1 MTETVFGPNDVPTV
15 FFVSKS
21 DGEGQVDYGL
31 RLDDACLPVGE
42 EPVVPYWREYEN
54 FIYLGGT
61 HPLSWLDRR
70 AYGVADQRV
79 VKRSAEG
86 AELAIRLRP
95 LSRELTIS
103 VSKGSDGKCRAVA
116 HTTIGAVA
124 AAEFTSAYIKL
135 KSRMSVEYIEL
146 RGKHADTGET
156 LTERLT
162 P

>member
-1 MTETVFGPNDVPTV
+1 M
-15 FFVSKS
+15 
-21 DGEGQVDYGL
+21 
-31 RLDDACLPVGE
+31 
-42 EPVVPYWREYEN
+42 
-54 FIYLGGT
+54 
-61 HPLSWLDRR
+61 
-70 AYGVADQRV
+70 
-79 VKRSAEG
+79 
-86 AELAIRLRP
+86 
-95 LSRELTIS
+95 
-103 VSKGSDGKCRAVA
+103 A